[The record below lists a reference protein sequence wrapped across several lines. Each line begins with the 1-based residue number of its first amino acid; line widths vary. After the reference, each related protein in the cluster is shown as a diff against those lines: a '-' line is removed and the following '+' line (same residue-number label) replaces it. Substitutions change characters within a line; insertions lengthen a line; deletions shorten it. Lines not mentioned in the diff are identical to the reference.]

1 MKPKLFALI
10 LTAASLLTAACSP
23 ASEPSVA
30 EPVAS
35 VELVAVSRSDLAVS
49 VSGYGVI
56 AFDPARQRVI
66 TTQIEARV
74 TEILVQPGQ
83 IVEKGAALMRLGPS
97 SSSGVDLAR
106 ARSDAEA
113 AQAEFERQQRLR
125 TDGLS
130 SDADVERAR
139 AAALDLG
146 AQASALGRNAGDLRQ
161 VASPISGVVD
171 AVLVAVGDIAPAG
184 SQLMR
189 LATPDAIQARINLE
203 LEDATRLS
211 AGDALTLTGLD
222 GGEHKIQT
230 TIGSVDVRIDPVTRM
245 AAILAPVPAG
255 QGFLSGEAV
264 RAELVAEVRENAV
277 VAPRLAIMSDEQ
289 GDYVF
294 VDKAGVAE
302 QRRVTVGETSGDQT
316 EILSGLTEGER
327 VVTTGV
333 AILSDGMKLKEI
345 PSVAADKAGAP

>member
-113 AQAEFERQQRLR
+113 AQAEFERNSACEP
-125 TDGLS
+125 TDCPATQMS
-130 SDADVERAR
+130 SAR
-139 AAALDLG
+139 APRRWTWA
-146 AQASALGRNAGDLRQ
+146 RRH
-161 VASPISGVVD
+161 PRSGE
-171 AVLVAVGDIAPAG
+171 
-184 SQLMR
+184 M
-189 LATPDAIQARINLE
+189 LATFVRSPRRYPVLSMPFWSQS
-203 LEDATRLS
+203 ATSPR
-211 AGDALTLTGLD
+211 
-222 GGEHKIQT
+222 
-230 TIGSVDVRIDPVTRM
+230 P
-245 AAILAPVPAG
+245 AP
-255 QGFLSGEAV
+255 S
-264 RAELVAEVRENAV
+264 
-277 VAPRLAIMSDEQ
+277 
-289 GDYVF
+289 
-294 VDKAGVAE
+294 
-302 QRRVTVGETSGDQT
+302 
-316 EILSGLTEGER
+316 
-327 VVTTGV
+327 
-333 AILSDGMKLKEI
+333 
-345 PSVAADKAGAP
+345 